1 MLGKVSIMEEIMVIV
16 LQIILINDESSSVI
30 LQLLSVRNWVPAE
43 DGCLVQRGRGVHRTQ
58 LGEFRN

>member
-1 MLGKVSIMEEIMVIV
+1 MEEIMVIV

-43 DGCLVQRGRGVHRTQ
+43 DRRLVQRGRGVHWTQ
-58 LGEFRN
+58 LGEFGN